1 MKKIVGIIAAVAM
14 AASVFAVDFTAG
26 ARVEGDL
33 FSYNGN
39 TKTISALS
47 LSQVNQDY
55 HKPFNFTVSGDR
67 AGATVKIK
75 TVSRATG
82 DNSTYNIWFKPFDAV
97 KVEFGSVSLAMHT
110 ETMGWYRRILN
121 YDTWGYKAS
130 ATFGGAT
137 VTLGLI
143 PSGMWLKTG
152 AKQEAYDAAYK
163 AKYDDEYAKY
173 IKANAAD
180 PDNPDQAEKNAA
192 DAHAKPLAVT
202 AGDAAKNAAK
212 DLVIAET
219 NLAVEYNADFGN
231 IMAMA
236 DFSDNFD
243 TIKVAGGY
251 KGSFDSI
258 SFFVDYMFTKATGG
272 NKNNIAADFK
282 FAQDAIT
289 FEAYTNVTLA
299 SKTALQLVSR
309 FSYAFDAFNSYLEFD
324 SGNILA
330 DKFDATIKADVSG
343 NLGALA
349 WEVAAQYAIAGKKF
363 SVPFNVA
370 ISF

>member
-14 AASVFAVDFTAG
+14 AASVFAVDFSAG

-33 FSYNGN
+33 FSYDGAS
-39 TKTISALS
+39 KTFSALT
-47 LSQVNQDY
+47 LSQTNEDY
-55 HKPFNFTVSGDR
+55 HKPFNFSVSGDR

-75 TVSRATG
+75 TNGKATT

-143 PSGMWLKTG
+143 PAGTWLTTKG
-152 AKQEAYDAAYK
+152 GKKAAYDAAYK
-163 AKYDDEYAKY
+163 KAYDKY
-173 IKANAAD
+173 IEDNAAD
-180 PDNPDQAEKNAA
+180 KENPTAAEKTAA
-192 DAHAKPLAVT
+192 DAAGVLA
-202 AGDAAKNAAK
+202 GNAARDAAK
-212 DLVIAET
+212 DLIVAET

-231 IMAMA
+231 IMAMV
-236 DFSDNFD
+236 DFTDTFD
-243 TIKVAGGY
+243 TIKFAAGY
-251 KGSFDSI
+251 KGSFDAF
-258 SFFVDYMFTKATGG
+258 SFFVDYMFTKSGT
-272 NKNNIAADFK
+272 NQNNITADIK
-282 FAQDAIT
+282 YAQDAIT

-299 SKTALQLVSR
+299 SKTAVQLVSR

-330 DKFDATIKADVSG
+330 NKFDATIKADVSG

-349 WEVAAQYAIAGKKF
+349 WEVAAQYAIGAKKF

>member
-121 YDTWGYKAS
+121 YDTWGYKAA

-137 VTLGLI
+137 VTLALI
-143 PSGMWLKTG
+143 PTG
-152 AKQEAYDAAYK
+152 SWFTKADGVDA
-163 AKYDDEYAKY
+163 
-173 IKANAAD
+173 
-180 PDNPDQAEKNAA
+180 
-192 DAHAKPLAVT
+192 
-202 AGDAAKNAAK
+202 
-212 DLVIAET
+212 VIGET
-219 NLAVEYNADFGN
+219 NIAVEYNADFGN
-231 IMAMA
+231 LMAMA
-236 DFSDNFD
+236 DFSNSFD
-243 TIKVAGGY
+243 TIKVAAGY
-251 KGSFDSI
+251 KGSFGAI
-258 SFFVDYMFTKATGG
+258 SFFVDYMFTKAAA
-272 NKNNIAADFK
+272 NSNNITADFK
-282 FAQDAIT
+282 YAQDAIT
-289 FEAYTNVTLA
+289 FEAYTNIGIANSTSAQVVA
-299 SKTALQLVSR
+299 R
-309 FSYAFDAFNSYLEFD
+309 FSYAFDTFNSYLEFD
-324 SGNILA
+324 SGDVLA
-330 DKFDATIKADVSG
+330 DPFNATIKADISG
-343 NLGALA
+343 NLGAMA
-349 WEVAAQYAIAGKKF
+349 WEVAAQYAIGSKTF
-363 SVPFNVA
+363 SIPFNVA
-370 ISF
+370 VAF